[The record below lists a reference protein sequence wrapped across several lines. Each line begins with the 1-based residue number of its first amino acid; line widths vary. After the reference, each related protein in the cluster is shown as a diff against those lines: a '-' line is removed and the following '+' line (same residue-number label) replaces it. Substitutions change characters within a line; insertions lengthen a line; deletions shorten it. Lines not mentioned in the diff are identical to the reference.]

1 MKILHLLP
9 TVFGGIDTY
18 VFSHYKYMN
27 WAKFRF
33 DLMTRNPAF
42 QDAGQYR
49 DYPYTVRVLPGT
61 AAEDREGFIRELRKI
76 LGYGYDVLHLHTS
89 YWTGTLIEEIAR
101 EQGIRKVIVHAH
113 TTYVDVADDE
123 RRAEL
128 LRRHEAVKE
137 ALTPELATDYWACS
151 RKAAEWLFGDRISGV
166 RIMKNAFEVDRFR
179 FNPGK
184 RAEVRERLGL
194 GESLVLGTVGR
205 LSYQKNHA
213 FLVDMFAEFHQR
225 HPKSKLVIV
234 GDGELRS
241 ALERQI
247 AGLRLEGD
255 VLLTGWR
262 TDAEAYLQA
271 MDVFLLPSRFEGLGI
286 AVLEA
291 AASGLPCVVSE
302 QVPEEAVVSESIR
315 RIPLSIPAW
324 NAEVEELS
332 RLPADRREGA
342 AAVEAAGYD
351 VRKQAKVLERLYEL

>member
-1 MKILHLLP
+1 MKVLHLLP
-9 TVFGGIDTY
+9 PGFGGIDAY

-27 WAKFRF
+27 RTKFRF
-33 DLMTRNPAF
+33 DFMTRNPAL

-49 DYPYTVRVLPGT
+49 DYPYTVRMLPGT
-61 AAEDREGFIRELRKI
+61 AAEDREGFTRELRKI
-76 LGYGYDVLHLHTS
+76 LGCGYDVLHLHTS

-113 TTYVDVADDE
+113 STYVDETDDE

-151 RKAAEWLFGDRISGV
+151 RKAAEWLFGDRIPGV
-166 RIMKNAFEVDRFR
+166 RILKNAFEVDRFR

-184 RAEVRERLGL
+184 RSEVRERLGL

-205 LSYQKNHA
+205 LAYQKNPF
-213 FLVDMFAEFHQR
+213 FLVEMFAEFHQR
-225 HPKSKLVIV
+225 HPKSKLLIV
-234 GDGELRS
+234 GDGELRDV
-241 ALERQI
+241 LERRI
-247 AGLRLEGD
+247 TGLRLKGD
-255 VLLTGWR
+255 VLLTGWK
-262 TDAEAYLQA
+262 TDTEAYLQA

-286 AVLEA
+286 AALEA

-302 QVPEEAVVSESIR
+302 QVPEEVVVSESVR
-315 RIPLSIPAW
+315 RVPLSIPAW

-332 RLPADRREGA
+332 QLPADRREGV

-351 VRKQAKVLERLYEL
+351 VRKQAEELERLYEL